1 MDWSKYSSLKSSKL
15 ASLGKEKQVVRE
27 AVSEV
32 KDSDGKVV
40 RKAEAKQERE
50 YIALSQK
57 RWNAESGDAM
67 DDSKSEYSL
76 SQLESEKAR
85 YDADM
90 ARAKAQSDGI
100 AAAIADDATL
110 TISVNDN
117 SIILISENTAGKSAL
132 FHGGYAAGTVKIS
145 DPSSIYD
152 NADTDAKVCVYKSNN
167 TKNITIKNSLGV
179 SRDFKILYIGV

>member
-15 ASLGKEKQVVRE
+15 ASFGKEKQVIKA

-50 YIALSQK
+50 YVAMSQK

-67 DDSKSEYSL
+67 DDDKREYSL

-90 ARAKAQSDGI
+90 ARAKAQSDGL
-100 AAAIADDATL
+100 ALAIAD
-110 TISVNDN
+110 
-117 SIILISENTAGKSAL
+117 
-132 FHGGYAAGTVKIS
+132 
-145 DPSSIYD
+145 
-152 NADTDAKVCVYKSNN
+152 
-167 TKNITIKNSLGV
+167 
-179 SRDFKILYIGV
+179 FKKL

>member
-15 ASLGKEKQVVRE
+15 SSLGKEKQVMRE

-40 RKAEAKQERE
+40 RKAEAKEERE

-76 SQLESEKAR
+76 SRLESEKAR

-90 ARAKAQSDGI
+90 ARAKAQSDGL
-100 AAAIADDATL
+100 ALAIAD
-110 TISVNDN
+110 
-117 SIILISENTAGKSAL
+117 
-132 FHGGYAAGTVKIS
+132 
-145 DPSSIYD
+145 
-152 NADTDAKVCVYKSNN
+152 
-167 TKNITIKNSLGV
+167 
-179 SRDFKILYIGV
+179 FKKL

>member
-15 ASLGKEKQVVRE
+15 ASLGKEKQVMKE

-40 RKAEAKQERE
+40 RQAQAKEERE
-50 YIALSQK
+50 YVALSQK

-76 SQLESEKAR
+76 SQLENEKAR

-100 AAAIADDATL
+100 ALAIAD
-110 TISVNDN
+110 
-117 SIILISENTAGKSAL
+117 
-132 FHGGYAAGTVKIS
+132 
-145 DPSSIYD
+145 
-152 NADTDAKVCVYKSNN
+152 
-167 TKNITIKNSLGV
+167 
-179 SRDFKILYIGV
+179 FKKL

>member
-15 ASLGKEKQVVRE
+15 ASFGKEKQVVRE

-32 KDSDGKVV
+32 KDDKGQVV

-50 YIALSQK
+50 YVAMSQK
-57 RWNAESGDAM
+57 RWSSESGDAM

-90 ARAKAQSDGI
+90 ARAKAQSDGL
-100 AAAIADDATL
+100 AAAIAD
-110 TISVNDN
+110 
-117 SIILISENTAGKSAL
+117 
-132 FHGGYAAGTVKIS
+132 
-145 DPSSIYD
+145 
-152 NADTDAKVCVYKSNN
+152 
-167 TKNITIKNSLGV
+167 
-179 SRDFKILYIGV
+179 FKKL

>member
-15 ASLGKEKQVVRE
+15 ASLGKEKQVMKE

-67 DDSKSEYSL
+67 DDDKREWSL

-85 YDADM
+85 YDADI
-90 ARAKAQSDGI
+90 ARAKAQSDGL
-100 AAAIADDATL
+100 ALAIAD
-110 TISVNDN
+110 
-117 SIILISENTAGKSAL
+117 
-132 FHGGYAAGTVKIS
+132 
-145 DPSSIYD
+145 
-152 NADTDAKVCVYKSNN
+152 
-167 TKNITIKNSLGV
+167 
-179 SRDFKILYIGV
+179 FKKL